1 MSCQA
6 YEDAIL
12 DGLAAR
18 PGDFD
23 AHLAS
28 CSSCGALSSAH
39 RSALGLQGVTP
50 PLVRAPSR
58 QAVML
63 RLGAVTSV
71 LLVAVTMTLIQCRPA
86 PLPTDVS
93 LSALQS
99 LTAQSERDLTVEDET
114 YESFKQ
120 LPQWIAPQGD
130 EP

>member
-12 DGLAAR
+12 DELAAL
-18 PGDFD
+18 PPDFD
-23 AHLAS
+23 AHVAS
-28 CSSCGALSSAH
+28 CKSCGALASAH
-39 RSALGLQGVTP
+39 RSALGLEGVTP
-50 PLVRAPSR
+50 PAVRAPSR

-63 RLGAVTSV
+63 RLGAATSV

-99 LTAQSERDLTVEDET
+99 LTAQTERDLTVEDET